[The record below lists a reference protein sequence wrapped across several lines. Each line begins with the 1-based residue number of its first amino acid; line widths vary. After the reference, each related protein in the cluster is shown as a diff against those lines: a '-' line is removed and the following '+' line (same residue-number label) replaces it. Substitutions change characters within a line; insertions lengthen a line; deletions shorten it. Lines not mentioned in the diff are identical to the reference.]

1 MLKLSKVHFDK
12 VLEIA
17 RSFKEY
23 ISSYVDGKIE
33 EASDRYET
41 IFRLERQA
49 DDEKEKII
57 SEVSRGPFHPMDRED
72 IIRLVLTMDD
82 IAANLKSA
90 ARKLLYT
97 DATDAPER
105 IRKDLAQLTDLL
117 VEIVSRL
124 GNTLDALIRGSKETL
139 KLADAVERKEE
150 EIDEFRH
157 DLIAKI
163 LRWGDSS
170 GRLSNV
176 LMIKEAIENIEAAS
190 DKAEDVAD
198 LIRSITA
205 TGAV

>member
-1 MLKLSKVHFDK
+1 M
-12 VLEIA
+12 
-17 RSFKEY
+17 
-23 ISSYVDGKIE
+23 E
-33 EASDRYET
+33 EASSRYEV
-41 IFRLERQA
+41 IFKLERQA
-49 DDEKEKII
+49 DEEKEKII

-82 IAANLKSA
+82 IAANIKSA
-90 ARKLLYT
+90 SRKLLYT
-97 DATDAPER
+97 DPNEAPKE

-124 GNTLDALIRGSKETL
+124 GKTLDALISGSKETL
-139 KLADAVERKEE
+139 KLADSVERKEE

-176 LMIKEAIENIEAAS
+176 LIMKEAIENIEAAS
-190 DKAEDVAD
+190 DRAEDVAD
-198 LIRSITA
+198 LIRSIA
-205 TGAV
+205 VTGAI

>member
-1 MLKLSKVHFDK
+1 MLKLSKVHFNK
-12 VLEIA
+12 VLELTESFRRYIA
-17 RSFKEY
+17 
-23 ISSYVDGKIE
+23 SYADGKME
-33 EASDRYET
+33 EASNRYEV
-41 IFRLERQA
+41 IFKLERQA

-57 SEVSRGPFHPMDRED
+57 SEVSRGPFHPIDRED
-72 IIRLVLTMDD
+72 IIRLILTMDD

-90 ARKLLYT
+90 SRKLLYT
-97 DATDAPER
+97 DPSEAPEE
-105 IRKDLAQLTDLL
+105 IRRDMVKLADLL
-117 VEIVSRL
+117 VEIVLKL
-124 GNTLDALIRGSKETL
+124 GETLDALIKGSKETL
-139 KLADAVERKEE
+139 KLADSVERKEE

-176 LMIKEAIENIEAAS
+176 LIMKEAIENIEAAS